1 MKTKVT
7 SLMAL
12 LMAVGMSSAAF
23 AADGYGSQQEAAPG
37 TAPAQTEA
45 PAADFSDQDLQKFAA
60 VQDDLEE
67 IRGEYS
73 ARLESTEDPDKAAE
87 LQQEASQMMVQVV
100 QDVGMNVETYSNIAL
115 ALQTDAQLRDKVQ
128 SMMN

>member
-12 LMAVGMSSAAF
+12 LMAFGMSSLAF
-23 AADGYGSQQEAAPG
+23 AEQPA
-37 TAPAQTEA
+37 TAPAQSEA
-45 PAADFSDQDLQKFAA
+45 PAAAADFSNADLEKFAN
-60 VQDDLEE
+60 VQGDLED

-73 ARLESTEDPDKAAE
+73 TKLENAGDPDQAAE
-87 LQQEASQMMVQVV
+87 LQQEASQAMVQVV
-100 QDVGMNVETYSNIAL
+100 QDAGMNVETYSNIAL